1 MLGFVVS
8 PHKPA
13 GRAISIADS
22 TVVLRRS
29 ASKLMIT
36 TYNLEDTGSTKN
48 FETSQMTCTVTS
60 LLEPQRPSNF
70 LVLRAR

>member
-22 TVVLRRS
+22 TVVLGRS

-36 TYNLEDTGSTKN
+36 TYNLENTGSTKN
-48 FETSQMTCTVTS
+48 ITNDTHSPLTF
-60 LLEPQRPSNF
+60 
-70 LVLRAR
+70 RA